1 MAVSNQTNKVVY
13 VGDGGTVFPYS
24 FKIFASSDLL
34 VQKYTIS
41 SGVTTDLTE
50 TTDYSVS
57 GVGVEEG
64 GDVTLTDA
72 LSSSYK
78 LIITRVL
85 PFTQAVDYVENDPF
99 PAETHEEALDRA
111 AMRDQQLQEQIDR
124 CVKVDSGSGSSPD
137 DLIDDI
143 NTAVGSA
150 ESSATTATNA
160 KNDAVTAKNAAEA
173 AAENF
178 EFASKAEA
186 EAGVNTTKSMNPLRT
201 AEAIAALVTV
211 PVKATGAEID
221 AGTNDD
227 KFATAKAIAD
237 SGLASETAWTDYSA
251 VSTVTGWASFTDKI
265 IRIKTIGDVVFVD
278 AYILGTSNATSASF
292 TIPHTASSQGSTKIY
307 PVFGVDNGVTLGTP
321 ARATLNASSSTV
333 TVTKDMA
340 GATWTSSGTKHIIVS
355 FFFVK

>member
-1 MAVSNQTNKVVY
+1 
-13 VGDGGTVFPYS
+13 
-24 FKIFASSDLL
+24 
-34 VQKYTIS
+34 
-41 SGVTTDLTE
+41 
-50 TTDYSVS
+50 VS

-64 GDVTLTDA
+64 GDVTLTSA

-78 LIITRVL
+78 LVITRVL

-111 AMRDQQLQEQIDR
+111 AMRDQQLQEQLDR
-124 CVKVDSGSGSSPD
+124 CVKVDSGSGSTPD
-137 DLIDDI
+137 GLIDDI
-143 NTAVGSA
+143 NTAVASA
-150 ESSATTATNA
+150 EASATTATNA

-237 SGLASETAWTDYSA
+237 SALVSETAWTDYSA
-251 VSTVTGWASFTDKI
+251 TSTIVGFASFTEKKI
-265 IRIKTIGDVVFVD
+265 YTKKIGKTRFFIAHLAGASNSTSTTFTMPD
-278 AYILGTSNATSASF
+278 ASATG
-292 TIPHTASSQGSTKIY
+292 ITASGTL
-307 PVFGVDNGVTLGTP
+307 GGAADNGTNLTAAAQWEMGNT
-321 ARATLNASSSTV
+321 SSTISCY
-333 TVTKDMA
+333 KNMD
-340 GATWTSSGTKHIIVS
+340 GAAWTNSGNKAVRLQGFYETA
-355 FFFVK
+355 